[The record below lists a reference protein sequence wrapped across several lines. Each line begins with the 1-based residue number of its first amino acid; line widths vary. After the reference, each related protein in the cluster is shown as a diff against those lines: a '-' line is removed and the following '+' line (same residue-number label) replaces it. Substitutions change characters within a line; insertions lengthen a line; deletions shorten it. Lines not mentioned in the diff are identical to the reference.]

1 MNHELGYTVL
11 DGGEMMGAAYSSL
24 VCSQGIAVSVYVEER
39 RRQRGVA
46 TALCSRLLLDC
57 LALGLRPNWDAA
69 NAESVRLARKL
80 GNAFVEAYDAYYH
93 KE

>member
-1 MNHELGYTVL
+1 
-11 DGGEMMGAAYSSL
+11 
-24 VCSQGIAVSVYVEER
+24 
-39 RRQRGVA
+39 VA

>member
-1 MNHELGYTVL
+1 MDHELELTKANRLQVARAFRFNKRV
-11 DGGEMMGAAYSSL
+11 DFSIE
-24 VCSQGIAVSVYVEER
+24 CAVEGQLGRVYVEER
-39 RRQRGVA
+39 HRQRGVA

-80 GNAFVEAYDAYYH
+80 G
-93 KE
+93 